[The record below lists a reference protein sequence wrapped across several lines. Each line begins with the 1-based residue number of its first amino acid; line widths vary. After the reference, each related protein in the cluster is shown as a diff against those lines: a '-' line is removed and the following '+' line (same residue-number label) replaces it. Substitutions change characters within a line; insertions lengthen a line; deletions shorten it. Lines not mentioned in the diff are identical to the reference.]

1 MNNICKVGDL
11 VVVSFEA
18 ESVKGGT
25 YKHKALGIVTMNSE
39 CLFMMK
45 VIKHL
50 MDSLTTES
58 VVVKTDDITDIEVV
72 AVATESNLSENLT
85 CYETSNNG
93 FSTAFVTDGIIKGFC
108 FGKAELE
115 VIKKNAVLRYNLL
128 KAIDD
133 EDKADPINVFLEEE
147 RAKGNEVTYYN
158 LFQDKVLDYDI
169 ADEYL
174 MEAKEDHIS
183 YEVNGESFAKMY
195 FDKEGFKLYLYP
207 NIEGEPF
214 FIEDVCVDTPDD
226 VALMYNGNPP
236 TGRTSVDEAANKT
249 IIAFYNVLYRQ
260 NNEE

>member
-85 CYETSNNG
+85 CYETSIM
-93 FSTAFVTDGIIKGFC
+93 AF
-108 FGKAELE
+108 
-115 VIKKNAVLRYNLL
+115 LL
-128 KAIDD
+128 
-133 EDKADPINVFLEEE
+133 L
-147 RAKGNEVTYYN
+147 
-158 LFQDKVLDYDI
+158 L
-169 ADEYL
+169 
-174 MEAKEDHIS
+174 
-183 YEVNGESFAKMY
+183 
-195 FDKEGFKLYLYP
+195 
-207 NIEGEPF
+207 
-214 FIEDVCVDTPDD
+214 
-226 VALMYNGNPP
+226 
-236 TGRTSVDEAANKT
+236 
-249 IIAFYNVLYRQ
+249 
-260 NNEE
+260 